1 MSLRLPI
8 SLKAPGFWY
17 QPQGWLARLLR
28 PVAGIYGKRV
38 IARMQMQGVRA
49 GVPVVCIGNFTLG
62 GAGKTPLALAIAE
75 ILAQAGQKPA
85 YLTRGY
91 GGSDRGPLVVS
102 PDMPATR
109 VGDEALLLAQRGLT
123 VMSADRPAG
132 AALAV
137 AEGATII
144 IMDDGFQNP
153 SLDKDC
159 SIIAVDGE
167 TGIGNGLAFPAGPLR
182 APVHDQ
188 VPFASA
194 VVVIGPGD
202 AGTSVYDF
210 ARGSGLA
217 VFRARI
223 GLDPAAP
230 SLRGKRVLAFAGI
243 GRPEKFFKTLAD
255 MGAIIAGTEVFADH
269 HAFTEEDASKI
280 AGRAQ
285 SAKLVPVT
293 TTKDMTRL
301 AGGPARIGLAS
312 ITQTVPI
319 RLFFDEETELH
330 DFLVK
335 RFRLGG

>member
-1 MSLRLPI
+1 MSNLLPI
-8 SLKAPGFWY
+8 SLKAPQFWY
-17 QPQGWLARLLR
+17 RPRGWLARLLN
-28 PVAGIYGKRV
+28 PIAHVYGGQV
-38 IARMQMQGVRA
+38 IARMRMQGTRA

-62 GAGKTPLALAIAE
+62 GAGKTPLALEVAE
-75 ILAQAGQKPA
+75 ILRQTGQKPA
-85 YLTRGY
+85 FLTRGY
-91 GGSDRGPLVVS
+91 GGREKGPLVVTS
-102 PDMPATR
+102 DASADQ
-109 VGDEALLLAQRGLT
+109 VGDEALLLAQKGLT
-123 VMSADRPAG
+123 ILSADRPAG

-137 AEGATII
+137 SQGATII
-144 IMDDGFQNP
+144 VMDDGFQNP

-167 TGIGNGLAFPAGPLR
+167 TGIGNGMVFPAGPLR
-182 APVHDQ
+182 APIHDQ

-202 AGTSVYDF
+202 AGTVVHEF

-223 GLDPAAP
+223 GLDPSAP

-255 MGAIIAGTEVFADH
+255 MGAIIAATEVFADH
-269 HAFTEEDASKI
+269 HAFTEEDAGRI
-280 AGRAQ
+280 ALRAQ
-285 SAKLVPVT
+285 SARLVPVT
-293 TTKDMTRL
+293 TTKDMVRL
-301 AGGPARIGLAS
+301 SGGPARIGLAS
-312 ITQTVPI
+312 ISQVVPI
-319 RLFFDEETELH
+319 RLFFEEEAELH